1 MVRRPAA
8 SNPVETNTT
17 PAVRLRP
24 GGQRPLFDHDGP
36 AAESIALFADDPD
49 FVTALARGVAVLL
62 ALSDKRRR
70 MSIAQV
76 SHRTGIPRATVRRS
90 LHTLEKL
97 GFVSADEAQH
107 FYLRPRVLSISHAYL
122 SSSPV
127 AVLAQ
132 PILDRLGASLGE
144 ACSLAILDG
153 NEIVY
158 LARSSSSRIMSPTLN
173 VGRRLPAYCTSI
185 GRVLLAHL
193 SGDEL
198 EDYLARARFV
208 RYTEHTLTGAS
219 ELREALEGVR
229 ANGFAFASQQMEL
242 RICALAVPVRDTT
255 GHYVAGINV
264 ILQGRLMTASDMTE
278 RFFRPLHEAAMELGS
293 QLLG

>member
-1 MVRRPAA
+1 MVRRPATA
-8 SNPVETNTT
+8 NLDETNKT
-17 PAVRLRP
+17 PVHLRP
-24 GGQRPLFDHDGP
+24 ALQCPLFDHDGP
-36 AAESIALFADDPD
+36 AADAIALFADDPD

-158 LARSSSSRIMSPTLN
+158 
-173 VGRRLPAYCTSI
+173 
-185 GRVLLAHL
+185 
-193 SGDEL
+193 
-198 EDYLARARFV
+198 
-208 RYTEHTLTGAS
+208 
-219 ELREALEGVR
+219 
-229 ANGFAFASQQMEL
+229 
-242 RICALAVPVRDTT
+242 
-255 GHYVAGINV
+255 
-264 ILQGRLMTASDMTE
+264 
-278 RFFRPLHEAAMELGS
+278 
-293 QLLG
+293 

>member
-8 SNPVETNTT
+8 SNPVETSTT
-17 PAVRLRP
+17 PAARLRP
-24 GGQRPLFDHDGP
+24 AAQCPLFDHDGP
-36 AAESIALFADDPD
+36 AAEAIALFADDPD

-127 AVLAQ
+127 AVLA
-132 PILDRLGASLGE
+132 LGKSRWSNMKGISSPWQAPKRPSY
-144 ACSLAILDG
+144 ALDG
-153 NEIVY
+153 HEN
-158 LARSSSSRIMSPTLN
+158 
-173 VGRRLPAYCTSI
+173 
-185 GRVLLAHL
+185 
-193 SGDEL
+193 
-198 EDYLARARFV
+198 
-208 RYTEHTLTGAS
+208 RY
-219 ELREALEGVR
+219 R
-229 ANGFAFASQQMEL
+229 
-242 RICALAVPVRDTT
+242 
-255 GHYVAGINV
+255 
-264 ILQGRLMTASDMTE
+264 
-278 RFFRPLHEAAMELGS
+278 
-293 QLLG
+293 